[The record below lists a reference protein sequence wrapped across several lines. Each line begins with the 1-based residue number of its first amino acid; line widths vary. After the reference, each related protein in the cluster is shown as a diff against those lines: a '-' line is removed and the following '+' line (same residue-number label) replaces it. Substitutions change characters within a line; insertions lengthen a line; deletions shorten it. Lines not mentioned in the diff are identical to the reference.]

1 MFLLN
6 SLKTPD
12 IVFFVMLGVIVLVC
26 VAIYFLIPIV
36 KKKEFEERRENL
48 KKREAVFRA
57 NLKNLQSEN
66 ITVDSKEPAENSNA
80 EEKVEANNVA
90 NADTGENENKTNE
103 EQ

>member
-6 SLKTPD
+6 ALKTPD
-12 IVFFVMLGVIVLVC
+12 IVFFVMLGVVVLVC
-26 VAIYFLIPIV
+26 VAIYFLIPII

-57 NLKNLQSEN
+57 NLKAIQSEN
-66 ITVDSKEPAENSNA
+66 ITVENKQPAKDSKK
-80 EEKVEANNVA
+80 EEKVEASNVA
-90 NADTGENENKTNE
+90 NQDTVENENKTNE